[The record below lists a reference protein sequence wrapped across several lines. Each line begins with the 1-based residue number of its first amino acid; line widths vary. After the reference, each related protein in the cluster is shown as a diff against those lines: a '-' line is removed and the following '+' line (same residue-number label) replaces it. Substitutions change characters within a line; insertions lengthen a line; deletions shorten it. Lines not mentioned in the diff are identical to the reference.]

1 MICWDMYRLFTRL
14 MLALLPLYFLW
25 AGAAL
30 ACQHEPNANAV
41 HFGHHAAAKS
51 QADQNGDT
59 KLPAAGGDC
68 SVCHLA
74 SSQLAFADVVVMLVG
89 DKDTPPLGAA
99 PRPTM
104 LRPDLPDRPN
114 WRTPS

>member
-1 MICWDMYRLFTRL
+1 M
-14 MLALLPLYFLW
+14 
-25 AGAAL
+25 

-41 HFGHHAAAKS
+41 HFGHHIVAKS
-51 QADQNGDT
+51 QADQNFDT

-74 SSQLAFADVVVMLVG
+74 SSQFAFADIVVMLVDG
-89 DKDTPPLGAA
+89 KDTPPPGPA
-99 PRPTM
+99 PRPTR

-114 WRTPS
+114 WRTRS